1 MKIIDAHQHYWHYNQ
16 SEYDWIDDSMKV
28 LQQDFL
34 PSHYKEEMK
43 DNNIYGSVVVQARQS
58 DQETKWLLDLAD
70 HNEHIL
76 GIVGWIDL
84 KSKNLEHQLKEYK
97 TSTKLKGFRHV
108 IHDELD
114 IDFMLDPQFING
126 LLLLNEYNY
135 TYDLLIK
142 SEHLENTIRLIE
154 QLPKMKLVIDHIAKP
169 NIKKKEWDT
178 WAIYLKKISNDY
190 PHVYCKIS
198 GIVTEADWYNWKEEE
213 LIEYI
218 KYVIDIFG
226 PSRVMFGTDWP
237 VCQVASKVNKI
248 IELCNKTIY
257 KNNHKIQY
265 KLFNYNASLFYSL

>member
-97 TSTKLKGFRHV
+97 ASTKLKGFRHV

-114 IDFMLDPQFING
+114 IDFMLDLQFING
-126 LLLLNEYNY
+126 LRLLNEYNY

-178 WAIYLKKISNDY
+178 WAIYLKKIAKDY

-237 VCQVASKVNKI
+237 VCQVASKINKI
-248 IELCNKTIY
+248 IELCEKPIY
-257 KNNHKIQY
+257 KNNHNIQY
-265 KLFNYNASLFYSL
+265 KLFNENASLFYSL

>member
-1 MKIIDAHQHYWHYNQ
+1 MKIIDAHQHYWHYNP

-43 DNNIYGSVVVQARQS
+43 GNNIHGSVVVQARQS

-97 TSTKLKGFRHV
+97 ASTKLKGFRHV

-114 IDFMLDPQFING
+114 IDFMLDLQFING
-126 LLLLNEYNY
+126 LRLLNEYNY

-178 WAIYLKKISNDY
+178 WAIHLKKIAKDY

-237 VCQVASKVNKI
+237 VCQVASKINKI
-248 IELCNKTIY
+248 IELCEKPIY
-257 KNNHKIQY
+257 KNNHNIQY
-265 KLFNYNASLFYSL
+265 KLFNENASLFYSL

>member
-16 SEYDWIDDSMKV
+16 SEYDWINDSMKI

-43 DNNIYGSVVVQARQS
+43 DNNIHGSVVVQARQS

-84 KSKNLEHQLKEYK
+84 KSKNLEHQLKKYK

-114 IDFMLDPQFING
+114 IDFMLDPKFING
-126 LLLLNEYNY
+126 LRLLNEYNY

-142 SEHLENTIRLIE
+142 SEHLENTIKLIE

-178 WAIYLKKISNDY
+178 WAIYLKKIANNY

-198 GIVTEADWYNWKEEE
+198 GIVTEADWYSWKEEE

-237 VCQVASKVNKI
+237 VCQVASKINNI
-248 IELCNKTIY
+248 IDLCNKTIN
-257 KNNHKIQY
+257 KDNHKIQN
-265 KLFNYNASLFYSL
+265 KLFNENTSLFYSL

>member
-1 MKIIDAHQHYWHYNQ
+1 MKIIDAHQHYWHYNP

-43 DNNIYGSVVVQARQS
+43 GNNIHGSVVVQARQS

-97 TSTKLKGFRHV
+97 ASTKLKGFRHV

-114 IDFMLDPQFING
+114 IDFMLDLQFING
-126 LLLLNEYNY
+126 LRLLNEYNY

-178 WAIYLKKISNDY
+178 WAIHLKKIAKDY

-198 GIVTEADWYNWKEEE
+198 GIVTEADWYNWNEEE

-237 VCQVASKVNKI
+237 VCQVASKINKI
-248 IELCNKTIY
+248 IELCEKPIY
-257 KNNHKIQY
+257 KNNHNIQY
-265 KLFNYNASLFYSL
+265 KLFNENASLFYSL

>member
-1 MKIIDAHQHYWHYNQ
+1 MKIIDAHQHYWHYNP

-43 DNNIYGSVVVQARQS
+43 GNNIHGSVVVQARQS

-97 TSTKLKGFRHV
+97 ASTKLKGFRHV

-114 IDFMLDPQFING
+114 IDFMLDLQFING
-126 LLLLNEYNY
+126 LRLLNEYNY

-178 WAIYLKKISNDY
+178 WAIHLKKIAKDY

-198 GIVTEADWYNWKEEE
+198 GIVTEADWYNWKEKE

-237 VCQVASKVNKI
+237 VCQVASKINKI
-248 IELCNKTIY
+248 IELCEKPIY
-257 KNNHKIQY
+257 KNNHNIQY
-265 KLFNYNASLFYSL
+265 KLFNENASLFYSL

>member
-16 SEYDWIDDSMKV
+16 SEYDWINDSMKI

-43 DNNIYGSVVVQARQS
+43 DNNIHGSVVVQARQS

-114 IDFMLDPQFING
+114 IDFMLDPKFING
-126 LLLLNEYNY
+126 LRLLNEYNY

-142 SEHLENTIRLIE
+142 SEHLENTIKLIE
-154 QLPKMKLVIDHIAKP
+154 KLPKMKLVINHIAKP
-169 NIKKKEWDT
+169 NIKKREWDT
-178 WAIYLKKISNDY
+178 WAIYLKKIANNY

-198 GIVTEADWYNWKEEE
+198 GIVTEADWYSWKEEE

-237 VCQVASKVNKI
+237 VCQVASKINNI
-248 IELCNKTIY
+248 IDLCNKTIN
-257 KNNHKIQY
+257 KDNHKIQN
-265 KLFNYNASLFYSL
+265 KLFNENTSLFYSL

>member
-1 MKIIDAHQHYWHYNQ
+1 MKIIDAHQHYWHYNP

-43 DNNIYGSVVVQARQS
+43 GNNIHGSVVVQARQS

-97 TSTKLKGFRHV
+97 ASTKLKGFRHV

-114 IDFMLDPQFING
+114 IDFMLDLQFING
-126 LLLLNEYNY
+126 LRLLNEYNY

-178 WAIYLKKISNDY
+178 WAINLKKIAKDY

-237 VCQVASKVNKI
+237 VCQVASKINKI
-248 IELCNKTIY
+248 IELCEKPIY
-257 KNNHKIQY
+257 KNNHNIQY
-265 KLFNYNASLFYSL
+265 KLFNENASLFYSL

>member
-43 DNNIYGSVVVQARQS
+43 DNNIHGSVVVQARQS

-114 IDFMLDPQFING
+114 IDFMLDLQFING
-126 LLLLNEYNY
+126 LRLLNEYNY

-178 WAIYLKKISNDY
+178 WAIHLKKIANDY

-198 GIVTEADWYNWKEEE
+198 GFVTEADWYNWKEEE

-248 IELCNKTIY
+248 IGLCEKAIY
-257 KNNHKIQY
+257 ENNHNIQC
-265 KLFNYNASLFYSL
+265 KLFNENASLFYSL